1 MFTKPKLLVLD
12 EATSSLDGQTESNI
26 SEAINKLKGSV
37 TVIVV
42 AHRLST
48 VRDCDKVIYISN
60 GEILC
65 QGTFEQVRESVPDF
79 DNQAQMM
86 GL

>member
-1 MFTKPKLLVLD
+1 MFTRPKLLVLD

-26 SEAINKLKGSV
+26 SDAINKLKGSV

-48 VRDCDKVIYISN
+48 VRNCDKVIYISN
-60 GEILC
+60 GEILS